1 MNNSIASTI
10 IEQLATLPDD
20 LQRQVLEFAQ
30 ALKSSV
36 RKGIAGK
43 NLLRFTG
50 FIPSDDLKKM
60 QQAIEAGCEQVDAN
74 EW

>member
-10 IEQLATLPDD
+10 TEQLATLPDD

-43 NLLRFTG
+43 NLLRFIG
-50 FIPSDDLKKM
+50 FIPSDDLKKN
-60 QQAIEAGCEQVDAN
+60 AAGHRSRLRTGRRE
-74 EW
+74 